1 VEDQKVSLLVL
12 SPCGCCESELGV
24 GDEEGG
30 SAIEYF
36 GNFHLCVRV
45 QAEIKADPNLSED
58 DREDALEQVKDL
70 AEAAKNPN
78 DAEMKNKAKKA
89 DRMLGRIISA
99 VPQATKLLE
108 FCNNLLPLITKV
120 FGF

>member
-1 VEDQKVSLLVL
+1 MEDQKVSLLVL
-12 SPCGCCESELGV
+12 SPCGCCESEFGV

-36 GNFHLCVRV
+36 GNFHLCV
-45 QAEIKADPNLSED
+45 S
-58 DREDALEQVKDL
+58 
-70 AEAAKNPN
+70 
-78 DAEMKNKAKKA
+78 
-89 DRMLGRIISA
+89 RMLGLIISA

>member
-1 VEDQKVSLLVL
+1 VKATTVPLNFVL
-12 SPCGCCESELGV
+12 
-24 GDEEGG
+24 
-30 SAIEYF
+30 
-36 GNFHLCVRV
+36 
-45 QAEIKADPNLSED
+45 QAEIKADPNFSED
-58 DREDALEQVKDL
+58 DREHALEQVKDL
-70 AEAAKNPN
+70 AEAAKNSH

-89 DRMLGRIISA
+89 ARMLGRIISA

>member
-1 VEDQKVSLLVL
+1 MEDQKVSLLVL
-12 SPCGCCESELGV
+12 SPCGCGESELGV

-36 GNFHLCVRV
+36 GNFHLCV
-45 QAEIKADPNLSED
+45 S
-58 DREDALEQVKDL
+58 
-70 AEAAKNPN
+70 
-78 DAEMKNKAKKA
+78 
-89 DRMLGRIISA
+89 RMLGRIISA